1 MGVSQP
7 TVKQIESN
15 SNDIRMSSLKRYVES
30 LGLNLIV
37 QVGSSENKNLTI
49 IADEGNKMSDND
61 DFFKK
66 IEDKKNQ
73 EEKVELEKK
82 IEIEKKMNVD
92 KEKLQCFSFETKK
105 LVKGIKESIA
115 DRLSVHVH
123 NIVVHGDYFND
134 LVPEIQIS
142 LGSTSVVFTPT
153 GPRFGSFLGVGVIEI
168 TSNSKFFMNETNISH
183 SLILKRNKS
192 EEFIWVHHKFDRITK
207 AWSQE
212 EFNMNTFFKLL
223 EKVFLEDN

>member
-15 SNDIRMSSLKRYVES
+15 FNDIRMSSLKRYVES

-37 QVGSSENKNLTI
+37 QVGSSENKSLTI
-49 IADEGNKMSDND
+49 ITDEGNKMSDNN

-66 IEDKKNQ
+66 IEDKKNE
-73 EEKVELEKK
+73 EEKIEVEKK
-82 IEIEKKMNVD
+82 IEIEKKMSID

-105 LVKGIKESIA
+105 LVKEIKEVIA
-115 DRLSVHVH
+115 DRLSVYVH
-123 NIVVHGDYFND
+123 DITVHGDYFKD

-142 LGSTSVVFTPT
+142 LGNTSIVFTPT

-168 TSNSKFFMNETNISH
+168 TSNSKFFMNETSISH
-183 SLILKRNKS
+183 SLILKKNKN

-212 EFNMNTFFKLL
+212 EFNMNAFFKLL
-223 EKVFLEDN
+223 EKVFLADH